1 MAIELEFEPN
11 FQKRVLAMRFSSPT
25 SISTRKDV
33 LQWRQR
39 WTEALKSWHSPYSAL
54 IDATNLTIQPENM
67 DVMRAEL
74 SVMQRFFAGLFL
86 KKAVVFG
93 IDEARGST
101 LLPFEV
107 FGDQQ
112 SAALAVG
119 LKEGA
124 SRIGASDFRSVLN
137 FQNDFQRHVI
147 ELGFSEPVRIDT
159 NEQIAI
165 LKSKLSNILM
175 QWHSKWSLLVDC
187 TNLTVAAEIDGEWHK
202 FDKYF
207 RGFFMKTVIGYSPAQ
222 NGGDYPFPVYRA
234 RHKAVA
240 QLENEGAF
248 MGNEA
253 DCKSRK
259 PPT

>member
-1 MAIELEFEPN
+1 MAVELEFEPN
-11 FQKRVLAMRFSSPT
+11 FQKRVLTMRFTTPT
-25 SISTRKDV
+25 IIATRKDL

-54 IDATNLTIQPENM
+54 IDATNLTIQPENA
-67 DVMRAEL
+67 DAMRAEF

-93 IDEARGST
+93 IDAGRGSAV
-101 LLPFEV
+101 LPFEV
-107 FGDQQ
+107 FDDPL
-112 SAALAVG
+112 AAAQAVG

-124 SRIGASDFRSVLN
+124 SRAAAADFRSTLI

-147 ELGFSEPVRIDT
+147 ELGFSEPVRIDSK
-159 NEQIAI
+159 EQIAV
-165 LKSKLSNILM
+165 LKSKLSNTLM
-175 QWHSKWSLLVDC
+175 QWHSKWSLLIDC
-187 TNLTVAAEIDGEWHK
+187 ANLSVAAEIDDEWHK

-207 RGFFMKTVIGYSPAQ
+207 RGFFMKTVIGYSPAA
-222 NGGDYPFPVYRA
+222 NSGEYPFPVYRA

-240 QLENEGAF
+240 QLESEGAF

-259 PPT
+259 PAT